1 LAMLKYGL
9 NDIRQFYDSDVRWL
23 KSAGF

>member
-1 LAMLKYGL
+1 MLKYGL

-23 KSAGF
+23 NKAGF